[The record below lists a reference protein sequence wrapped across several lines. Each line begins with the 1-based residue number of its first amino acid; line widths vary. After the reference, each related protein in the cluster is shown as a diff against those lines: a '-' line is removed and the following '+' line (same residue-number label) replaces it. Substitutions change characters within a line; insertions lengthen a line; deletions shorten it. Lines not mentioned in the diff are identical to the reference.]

1 MNMNKFKLNLK
12 EQAWLQ
18 DKDLQYIMML
28 LNQNGDNARI
38 VGGAVRDALL
48 NSFNN
53 QNKKIE
59 DIDIA
64 TKLLPEENIVILEK
78 TGIKVIPTGL
88 KHGTVTAVLNK
99 KTFEITT
106 LRKDITTDGRHAEV
120 EFSKDWLEDANRRD
134 FTLNALYL
142 RLDGTVYDPL
152 NGYDDI
158 KASKITFIG
167 DANKRIR
174 EDALRILRFYR
185 FSSDHGIGNID
196 EEGMLATIKHKFLI
210 GALSGERVNNELKKI
225 LSSERA
231 SYIIPLIAEIGIL
244 KVILP
249 QYQGYKSFLRYV
261 KIENLFSLN
270 NVMGRLSCLVP
281 CDEKNMTEISAK
293 LKLSNKEKNLLI
305 SYCKPF
311 KINNLSE
318 RTIRRELYYFGKNI
332 IIHKLIYL
340 NLLDIKTLNYIN
352 DYKIPKIP
360 LTGKDLINE
369 GWQEGRDM
377 GDKLKQFEKKWVRND
392 FKINQNK

>member
-1 MNMNKFKLNLK
+1 M
-12 EQAWLQ
+12 
-18 DKDLQYIMML
+18 
-28 LNQNGDNARI
+28 
-38 VGGAVRDALL
+38 
-48 NSFNN
+48 
-53 QNKKIE
+53 
-59 DIDIA
+59 
-64 TKLLPEENIVILEK
+64 
-78 TGIKVIPTGL
+78 

-249 QYQGYKSFLRYV
+249 QYQGYKNFLRYV
-261 KIENLFSLN
+261 KIENLLSLN

-360 LTGKDLINE
+360 LTGKDLIKE